1 MFCFRK
7 RWRERERA
15 CTGRICTL
23 HNVFW
28 YLGRLQH
35 QKLVYDEEEIKRKT
49 REIAVVDKI
58 TYLVSYFPVGD
69 TRAHS
74 VYDTRAFKARVE
86 RSAVGR
92 RVIAF
97 ALLAISLVEC
107 RRNDF
112 DEHLPFSHFSLL
124 HHPQFQDLWPSRR
137 SDHHCF
143 HSWLGYLPCCNRDPI
158 TKSWT
163 AFSFLSMK
171 ASNSLHP
178 WCQETNKKRSQ
189 ERRRVPAEVR
199 LALSSFP
206 PISLSVLLPCCTSLP
221 LQQQKIVEFRTR
233 LLLLL
238 LQKDSVLA
246 GCFPLCIQCTFH

>member
-1 MFCFRK
+1 MK
-7 RWRERERA
+7 RERERA

-35 QKLVYDEEEIKRKT
+35 QKPVYDEEEIKGKA
-49 REIAVVDKI
+49 REIAVVDKT

-112 DEHLPFSHFSLL
+112 DEHLPFAHFSLL

-143 HSWLGYLPCCNRDPI
+143 HSWLGYLSCWNRDTI
-158 TKSWT
+158 MKSWT

-189 ERRRVPAEVR
+189 EQEEYRRRCGWPFLLFRPFRFQFFFRA
-199 LALSSFP
+199 AHHCPCSSRKSSNSAP
-206 PISLSVLLPCCTSLP
+206 DCCCCCYRRIQSLRDVFLYVSNAP
-221 LQQQKIVEFRTR
+221 FTR
-233 LLLLL
+233 
-238 LQKDSVLA
+238 
-246 GCFPLCIQCTFH
+246 